1 MMKMTQTFRLTL
13 CGLLLAVM
21 AVSTAFSAPKAAPDV
36 LALRRAIA
44 DLTEHWGD
52 RYPRGQE
59 FLNRLDALEK
69 QPRFSLPAFE
79 RLKSEA
85 LLANPLLTAQPILF
99 VVRAQYLSDHH
110 NTETMFQTGE
120 INTKSFVGGGA
131 LKVIDLNTS
140 RVRTLLETRE
150 GLIRDPEVG
159 FDGKKIVFS
168 LRKNIRE
175 DYKIH
180 EIGAEGGAPRQLT
193 TMPGVFDIDPFYL
206 PDGSIAFT
214 SSREPKY
221 CMCNVHIM
229 GNLYRMAADG
239 ANIHQIGKDTLFE
252 GHGSLLPDGR
262 ILYDR
267 WEYVD
272 RNFGDAQ
279 GLWTANP
286 DGTNHAIFWGN
297 NTPSPGAVLDAR
309 AIPDTPLVIGILSSC
324 HDRPWGALGII
335 DRRLG
340 LDGRA
345 PIVRTWPAAAAD
357 LATTQG
363 EILFDRYKKVMP
375 KYEDPYPLGDAA
387 HGGAGKYF
395 LCSRL
400 TAPKGEAMGIY
411 LIDVFGNEVLLHAE
425 ALGCYDPMPLAPRPR
440 PPVVAERSN
449 YAGNEGSFYIQD
461 VYEGTQMRGVRRG
474 EVKSVRVVEEPEKR
488 HWTIPAWGGQGVER
502 PAMNWHDFNNKRIL
516 GTAPVE
522 ADGSAYFT
530 VPAGRFLY
538 FQLLDA
544 NGMMVQSMR
553 SGTLAQPGEVAS
565 CVGCHEE
572 RRATP
577 GAPAS
582 RSTLALRRAPT
593 RLVPW
598 HGPERAFNYL
608 AEVQPVFNRYCLA
621 CHDTGKRAAQKL
633 NLSPDRDLV
642 FNTSYN
648 ELWRKKLTGA
658 IGAGPPQIQE
668 PRAWGSAASPLIKK
682 LRAGHHGVKLD
693 PESFDRLVTWID
705 LNAPYYPDYATAW
718 PQGLGGRAPLEP
730 SQLNRLEELLV
741 VKLAK
746 WASHNGNTGPL
757 VSFERPELSPCL
769 VPLRG
774 ATDGKYGEVLSI
786 IQSGASALKV
796 NPNPDAPGFTPC
808 ETDRRREEKY
818 QRLLAAERRS
828 REAILKGQ
836 KVYDV
841 IPDGIAKETAKN

>member
-1 MMKMTQTFRLTL
+1 MMRRESMVQNIL
-13 CGLLLAVM
+13 CGVLLTVM
-21 AVSTAFSAPKAAPDV
+21 TVAATVVPAATPDTA
-36 LALRRAIA
+36 ALRHAIV
-44 DLTEHWGD
+44 DLKTQWGG

-59 FLNRLDALEK
+59 FLSRLDTLEK
-69 QPRFSLPAFE
+69 QPRLPRPAFE

-99 VVRAQYLSDHH
+99 VVRAQYRSDHH

-120 INTKSFVGGGA
+120 INTNSFAGGGA
-131 LKVIDLNTS
+131 LKVLDLKTS
-140 RVRTLLETRE
+140 QVRTLLETRE
-150 GLIRDPEVG
+150 GLIRDPEVS
-159 FDGKKIVFS
+159 FDGTRIVFA
-168 LRKNIRE
+168 LRKNITE

-180 EIGAEGGAPRQLT
+180 EIGADGTGHRQLT

-229 GNLYRMAADG
+229 GNLYRMEGDG

-262 ILYDR
+262 LLYDR

-286 DGTNHAIFWGN
+286 DGTNHAVFWGN
-297 NTPSPGAVLDAR
+297 NTPSPGAVIDAR
-309 AIPDTPLVIGILSSC
+309 AIPGTPLVIAVLGSC
-324 HDRPWGALGII
+324 HDRPWGALGVI

-345 PIVRTWPAAAAD
+345 PIVHTWPAAAAD
-357 LATTQG
+357 LATTRG
-363 EILFDRYKKVMP
+363 EILFDSYKKVNP

-387 HGGAGKYF
+387 RGGAGKYF

-400 TAPKGEAMGIY
+400 TGKGKAEEMGLY
-411 LIDVFGNEVLLHAE
+411 LVDIFGNEVLLHAE
-425 ALGCYDPMPLAPRPR
+425 APGCYDPMPLAPHPR
-440 PPVVAERSN
+440 PPVVAGRRDF
-449 YAGNEGSFYIQD
+449 ATTEGTFYIQD

-577 GAPAS
+577 GAPTG
-582 RSTLALRRAPT
+582 RTTQALRRAPS
-593 RLVPW
+593 RLAPW

-608 AEVQPVFNRYCLA
+608 AEVQPVFNRHCLG
-621 CHDTGKRAAQKL
+621 CHDTGKRAALKL
-633 NLSPDRDLV
+633 NLAPDRDLV
-642 FNTSYN
+642 FNTSYI

-693 PESFDRLVTWID
+693 PDSFDRLVTWID

-718 PQGLGGRAPLEP
+718 PRGLGGRAPLETKE
-730 SQLNRLEELLV
+730 LARLEKVLSIDLS
-741 VKLAK
+741 K
-746 WASHNGNTGPL
+746 WASYNGNTGPL

-769 VPLRG
+769 APLRG
-774 ATDGKYGEVLSI
+774 AADGKYAEVLSI
-786 IQSGASALKV
+786 IQAGARALKA

-818 QRLLAAERRS
+818 QRLLAAELRS
-828 REAILKGQ
+828 REAILKGK
-836 KVYDV
+836 KVYDPV
-841 IPDGIAKETAKN
+841 PDGITKETARK